1 MLESLRKIYRRD
13 LAKLSS
19 EIEAYQ
25 SDEAMWAIQEGIT
38 NSGGNLCLH
47 LVGNLKTFIGHEL
60 GGFTYVRDREFE
72 FAGKNVPKAD
82 LLKQIAEATEIVD
95 QSLVKLV
102 GTDLSQ
108 EYGLKLGPEKNTN
121 EAILLHLS
129 SHLAYHIGQI
139 NYHRRML
146 DVA

>member
-13 LAKLSS
+13 LSKLKS

-25 SDEAMWAIQEGIT
+25 STTAMWVAQDGIS

-60 GGFTYVRDREFE
+60 GGFNYVRDREFE
-72 FAGKNVPKAD
+72 FAGKNVPKED
-82 LLKQIAEATEIVD
+82 LLKQVEETIEIVD
-95 QSLVKLV
+95 QSLAKLT

-108 EYGLKLGPEKNTN
+108 EYGLVLGPEKNTI
-121 EAILLHLS
+121 EALLFHLV
-129 SHLAYHIGQI
+129 SHLAYHLGQI